1 VTTLPPDEHRILRDQ
16 LGVYVLGQ
24 SSPAEQEVLR
34 AHLDGCALC
43 RNDVAQLA
51 PVAARLSG
59 LNPTDLQALPA
70 PQKQLRDKVL
80 SQIADEEERDRLVHL
95 NRRPRGLGIAA
106 AAAGAAAAVAA
117 AFVLGWQLRPVPPPV
132 PLEAVAVEV
141 TVTEIEATAGVVP
154 HTWGMEVKL
163 SGTGFAPGEVYRVTV
178 ADEDGGAVPAGQFLG
193 VGSVEMNCNLNSS
206 VLRDDAAGF
215 EVVDAAGTV
224 VLRSDL

>member
-1 VTTLPPDEHRILRDQ
+1 MTTLPPDEHRILRDQ

-59 LNPTDLQALPA
+59 LNPTDLKALPA
-70 PQKQLRDKVL
+70 PPKQLREKVL
-80 SQIADEEERDRLVHL
+80 SQIADEEERDRLSHL
-95 NRRPRGLGIAA
+95 DRRHRGLNILAA
-106 AAAGAAAAVAA
+106 AAAAAAVAA

-141 TVTEIEATAGVVP
+141 TVTDIEATAGVVP

-178 ADEDGGAVPAGQFLG
+178 TDEDGGAVPAGQFLG

-206 VLRDDAAGF
+206 VLRDDAAEF

>member
-1 VTTLPPDEHRILRDQ
+1 MTAPPPDEHRILRDQ

-34 AHLDGCALC
+34 AHLAGCALC

-59 LNPTDLQALPA
+59 LNPTDLQALP
-70 PQKQLRDKVL
+70 PPPKQLRDKVL
-80 SQIADEEERDRLVHL
+80 SRIADEEERDRLVHL
-95 NRRPRGLGIAA
+95 NRRHRGLGIAA
-106 AAAGAAAAVAA
+106 AGAGAAAAVAA
-117 AFVLGWQLRPVPPPV
+117 AFVLGWQVRPVPPPV

>member
-59 LNPTDLQALPA
+59 LNPTDLKALPA
-70 PQKQLRDKVL
+70 PPKQLREKVL
-80 SQIADEEERDRLVHL
+80 SQIADEEERDRLSHL
-95 NRRPRGLGIAA
+95 DRRHRGLNILAA
-106 AAAGAAAAVAA
+106 AAAAAAVAA

-141 TVTEIEATAGVVP
+141 TVTDIEATAGVVP

-178 ADEDGGAVPAGQFLG
+178 TDEDGGAVPAGQFLG

-206 VLRDDAAGF
+206 VLRDDAAEF

>member
-1 VTTLPPDEHRILRDQ
+1 MTTLPPDEHRILRDQ

-70 PQKQLRDKVL
+70 PPKQLRDKVL

-95 NRRPRGLGIAA
+95 DMPALGLDWHDSFVATDEITGEEWSWSQNAYVRLDPGHEPAHVISVRRPR
-106 AAAGAAAAVAA
+106 
-117 AFVLGWQLRPVPPPV
+117 
-132 PLEAVAVEV
+132 
-141 TVTEIEATAGVVP
+141 
-154 HTWGMEVKL
+154 
-163 SGTGFAPGEVYRVTV
+163 
-178 ADEDGGAVPAGQFLG
+178 
-193 VGSVEMNCNLNSS
+193 
-206 VLRDDAAGF
+206 
-215 EVVDAAGTV
+215 
-224 VLRSDL
+224 